1 MIRTAIAEVKKIG
14 EILST
19 NHKRKFVLVFVC
31 SIIAAILEMVG
42 VSAVI
47 PLIKSMLEPE
57 KLLNHP
63 VLYPIFKILNIS
75 SQSQVV
81 IFMVI
86 GMIMIYIL
94 KNVYMII
101 FVWIRTKYTTKVQR
115 DISVYMMESYMNRGY
130 SIFVE
135 KNASEILH
143 GIQYDVAA
151 LNSILNLI
159 ILIITKSIT
168 VFLICI
174 FMLYSDFLLAM
185 GVILASVLCL
195 VVLIFGLKKP
205 MKKVGIVLREN
216 TISAE
221 KTLFQVVYGI
231 KETLVMRKQ
240 KIFIDDYRD
249 KLYLRQKEE
258 IKNAIGSEAPSH
270 IVEGVCITVI
280 MIVLCF
286 KILMSNDP
294 TGFIAILASFALG
307 AFRILPN
314 IGQISGAFNSIL
326 GNKPGLDNVYD
337 NILEA
342 RKKTSENNF
351 VGIEDNLKYADCEFK
366 EAISVNNLSFKYDNT
381 PENVLEDLSI
391 EIRKNTSVAFVGES
405 GAGKSTLADILL
417 GLYAPEKG
425 SILMDNIDIRNIPNK
440 WSSLI
445 GFVPQSIYLF
455 DESIAKN
462 VAFGVAEELIDRD
475 RVRIVLEM
483 SNVLS
488 FVDTLPNGI
497 DTVIGDRGVRLS
509 GGQRQR
515 IGIARAL
522 YRNPQILILDEATS
536 ALDNENEKYVMEAI
550 DKFQGN
556 ITIIIIAHRLTTIKN
571 CDKIYE
577 IVNKK
582 AVERKYEDLV

>member
-1 MIRTAIAEVKKIG
+1 MIKTAIVEIKKIG
-14 EILST
+14 EILNS
-19 NHKRKFVLVFVC
+19 NHKRKFVMVFLC

-57 KLLNHP
+57 KLLSHP
-63 VLYPIFKILNIS
+63 ILQPIFQILNIDT
-75 SQSQVV
+75 QSQVV
-81 IFMVI
+81 IFMVS
-86 GMIMIYIL
+86 GMIIIYIL

-159 ILIITKSIT
+159 IQIITKSIT

-286 KILMSNDP
+286 KILTSNDP

-582 AVERKYEDLV
+582 AVERKYEELV